1 MNRRRFLS
9 NTAATAVW
17 GTLAATHG
25 YGQQPAVKV
34 ALLVGVNKYD
44 KRGFA
49 DKPLEFAERDV
60 TDLATELRAQ
70 GFTVRLLLGS
80 FPDGDPSRATKTN
93 IDRALQE
100 LLAGR
105 NARDLV
111 LVGFAGHGQQMPL
124 RDAQGQEQKGPD
136 GKDLEDAF
144 FCPVDGVR
152 SDATTLVSLIGLMET
167 LDRKG
172 GVNLVLVDACR
183 DNPDPSRGS
192 RSSIT
197 GDELNG
203 RLPKNTA
210 IMFSCAARQQAWET
224 KSAGGGHGV
233 FFYNVLEGLRGG
245 AAKKN
250 GDVTWGSLVEHV
262 KDHTNERAKEWLPE
276 QAEYA
281 SKRRSTNLA
290 DLPFQTPHEL
300 KNLIDQ
306 PVLAK
311 VTLPVPLP
319 QVVAPKPL
327 AAPFTEAEAYVAQR
341 DWATFKKTE
350 TEIKNKL
357 GMRLALIP
365 PGKFQMGS
373 PFDEA
378 ERESDETQHRVRITR
393 PFWLGVYEVT
403 QEEWA
408 TMMGNQPSYFSSS
421 GGGKDR
427 VSGLDTSRFPVE
439 QVSWDDATEFCRRL
453 SAQEGQEY
461 RLPTEAEWEYACRA
475 GTTTAYHFG
484 GVLNGDKANVDGNY
498 PYGTTTKGKY
508 LERTTRVGE
517 YGANAF
523 GLYDMHGNV
532 LEWCRDWYDNKFYA
546 SAAIADPEN
555 MKEAEYRVLRG
566 GSWGSYARVSRSA
579 DRVRY
584 TPAYRNFDCG
594 LRVLCLLR

>member
-80 FPDGDPSRATKTN
+80 FPDGDPSRATKKN

-203 RLPKNTA
+203 RLPTNTA

-224 KSAGGGHGV
+224 KSAGGGPGV

-262 KDHTNERAKEWLPE
+262 KDHTNVRAKEWLPE

-306 PVLAK
+306 PVLARIDARAN
-311 VTLPVPLP
+311 TG
-319 QVVAPKPL
+319 KPPMVRPAL
-327 AAPFTEAEAYVAQR
+327 LRAPFTPTEAGRTQQAWADYLGVPKTKR
-341 DWATFKKTE
+341 DPAS
-350 TEIKNKL
+350 
-357 GMRLALIP
+357 GLAFTLIP
-365 PGKFQMGS
+365 PGEFTMGS
-373 PFDEA
+373 SPA
-378 ERESDETQHRVRITR
+378 ERAQMLQLYAAAKAEIFADEKSHSVRITQ
-393 PFWLGVYEVT
+393 PFYLGIHEVT
-403 QEEWA
+403 VGQFRKFVVA
-408 TMMGNQPSYFSSS
+408 TGH
-421 GGGKDR
+421 K
-427 VSGLDTSRFPVE
+427 
-439 QVSWDDATEFCRRL
+439 
-453 SAQEGQEY
+453 
-461 RLPTEAEWEYACRA
+461 TEAEKD
-475 GTTTAYHFG
+475 GQG
-484 GVLNGDKANVDGNY
+484 GWGWNEVDGKFEGRKPQYTWRNTGFLQTDEH
-498 PYGTTTKGKY
+498 P
-508 LERTTRVGE
+508 VV
-517 YGANAF
+517 
-523 GLYDMHGNV
+523 NV
-532 LEWCRDWYDNKFYA
+532 
-546 SAAIADPEN
+546 S
-555 MKEAEYRVLRG
+555 
-566 GSWGSYARVSRSA
+566 
-579 DRVRY
+579 
-584 TPAYRNFDCG
+584 
-594 LRVLCLLR
+594 

>member
-80 FPDGDPSRATKTN
+80 FPDGDPSRATKKN

-167 LDRKG
+167 LDQKG

-203 RLPKNTA
+203 RLPTNTA

-262 KDHTNERAKEWLPE
+262 KDYTNVRAKEWLPE

-319 QVVAPKPL
+319 PVVAPKPL
-327 AAPFTEAEAYVAQR
+327 AAPFTEAEARAAQR
-341 DWATFKKTE
+341 AWATFKKTE

-365 PGKFQMGS
+365 PGEFQMGS

-378 ERESDETQHRVRITR
+378 ERESDEIQHRVRITR

-403 QEEWA
+403 QNEWE
-408 TMMGNQPSYFSSS
+408 TVMGSQPSYFSSS
-421 GGGKDR
+421 GGGKDK

-439 QVSWDDATEFCRRL
+439 SVSWDDATEFCRRL
-453 SAQEGQEY
+453 SVREGQEY

-498 PYGTTTKGKY
+498 PYGTTTTGKY
-508 LERTTRVGE
+508 LGRTTRVGE

-532 LEWCRDWYDNKFYA
+532 WEWCGDWYDDQFYA
-546 SAAIADPEN
+546 NSAMADPEN
-555 MKEAEYRVLRG
+555 LKEATTRVLRG